1 MTARA
6 LTPEQVAE
14 RWECSAETVRQMCK
28 RNDLP
33 HFRVGR
39 MIRLRPEHVEAYEC
53 GTIKSDASTGDLSS
67 PGTKMESDAG
77 SGLTPQQLGK
87 LRLKPVR

>member
-53 GTIKSDASTGDLSS
+53 GNIESDGSTDASSS
-67 PGTKMESDAG
+67 LGTKTESAAG
-77 SGLTPQQLGK
+77 SGLTPQQRGK